1 MGSPS
6 EFDGGEGA
14 ILLAR
19 GILVLAETILPGDN
33 EYKCDGGCYEAAI
46 AVVVRACG
54 MRRPRRTAL
63 EVSGMNRLCKV
74 LIADDERSVAA
85 GLQGQLE
92 ALGYDVVAV
101 VDDGQRAIEVCR
113 RTLPDVVMM
122 DIEMPGL
129 DGLSA
134 ARQIAQDPGTPV
146 IILTAHGHPNLVD
159 QAVQDGVIQYLLKP
173 VTSPSLHAAIQTA
186 VARAQEVKSLRES
199 VNALELTLRERKLI
213 ERAKG
218 ILMTRRNISEPE
230 AFRFLQRTSQDRRMP
245 MAKLA
250 ESVVQADELLESPT
264 NPPSASTQHGP
275 IPISRHT
282 SRHTSEDL

>member
-1 MGSPS
+1 
-6 EFDGGEGA
+6 
-14 ILLAR
+14 
-19 GILVLAETILPGDN
+19 
-33 EYKCDGGCYEAAI
+33 
-46 AVVVRACG
+46 
-54 MRRPRRTAL
+54 
-63 EVSGMNRLCKV
+63 MNRLCKV
-74 LIADDERSVAA
+74 LIADDERPVAA

-186 VARAQEVKSLRES
+186 VARAREVKGLRDS
-199 VNALELTLRERKLI
+199 VQTLEMTLRERKLI

-218 ILMTRRNISEPE
+218 ILMTRRNLSEPE
-230 AFRFLQRTSQDRRMP
+230 AFRFLQRQSQDRRMP

-250 ESVVQADELLESPT
+250 ESIVQADELLDAPSGASGFAGSGGSGSSITPSPT
-264 NPPSASTQHGP
+264 SHGP
-275 IPISRHT
+275 IPISRHS
-282 SRHTSEDL
+282 SRHSSDDL

>member
-1 MGSPS
+1 
-6 EFDGGEGA
+6 
-14 ILLAR
+14 
-19 GILVLAETILPGDN
+19 
-33 EYKCDGGCYEAAI
+33 
-46 AVVVRACG
+46 
-54 MRRPRRTAL
+54 
-63 EVSGMNRLCKV
+63 MNRLCKV
-74 LIADDERSVAA
+74 LIADDERPVAA

-186 VARAQEVKSLRES
+186 VARAREVKGLRDS
-199 VNALELTLRERKLI
+199 VQTLEMTLRERKLI

-218 ILMTRRNISEPE
+218 ILMTRRNLSEPE
-230 AFRFLQRTSQDRRMP
+230 AFRFLQRQSQDRRMP

-250 ESVVQADELLESPT
+250 ESIVQADELLDSSAGGVSPST
-264 NPPSASTQHGP
+264 PPPTQHGP
-275 IPISRHT
+275 IPISRHS
-282 SRHTSEDL
+282 SRHLSDEL

>member
-1 MGSPS
+1 
-6 EFDGGEGA
+6 
-14 ILLAR
+14 
-19 GILVLAETILPGDN
+19 
-33 EYKCDGGCYEAAI
+33 
-46 AVVVRACG
+46 
-54 MRRPRRTAL
+54 
-63 EVSGMNRLCKV
+63 MNRLCKV
-74 LIADDERSVAA
+74 LIADDERPVAA

-101 VDDGQRAIEVCR
+101 VDDGQRAIDVCR

-134 ARQIAQDPGTPV
+134 ARQIAEDPGTPV

-186 VARAQEVKSLRES
+186 VARAREVKSLRDS
-199 VNALELTLRERKLI
+199 VQALELTLRERKLI

-218 ILMTRRNISEPE
+218 ILMTRRKLSEPE
-230 AFRFLQRTSQDRRMP
+230 AFRFLQRQSQDRRMP

-250 ESVVQADELLESPT
+250 ESIVQADELLEGPATSPGSGPMP
-264 NPPSASTQHGP
+264 PPSSSHGP
-275 IPISRHT
+275 IPISRRSHM
-282 SRHTSEDL
+282 SSSEDM